1 MVRPIWY
8 YHLKRAT
15 KLMWNIIRLGG
26 DLRGLR
32 RLSIRA
38 LGRAL
43 QRVQLARRDA
53 NVDARADRAAARA
66 EKRAARACGLDVYG
80 SVARRAASAER
91 DAAEAARP
99 VRSVFSGGAGFLNLR
114 PIEERVARRKGA

>member
-8 YHLKRAT
+8 YHLKRA

-26 DLRGLR
+26 DLRGGLR

-66 EKRAARACGLDVYG
+66 EKRAARARGLDVYG
-80 SVARRAASAER
+80 SVAHRAASAER